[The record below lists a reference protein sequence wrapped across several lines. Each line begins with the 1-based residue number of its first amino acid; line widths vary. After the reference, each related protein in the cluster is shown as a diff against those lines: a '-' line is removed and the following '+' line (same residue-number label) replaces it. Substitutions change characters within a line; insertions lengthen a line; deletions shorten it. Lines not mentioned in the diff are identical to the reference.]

1 MEWARDERRSGRIGV
16 GRALS
21 AVVIAAACGSGLA
34 GAQMV
39 PTDAYVPVAVT
50 VPDGLG
56 PSAPPSHS
64 PPDGGAIAGIRIE
77 RNGALITGPI
87 NARRTYLPLDKAIVG
102 EAMRGHWARSVE
114 ICGPRPV
121 GWDDGGE
128 RVAADNIMI
137 RDDGIDAKVPMRI
150 LQSFVPVPP
159 HMSFAMLESG
169 NPMVQRARRYRGAEE
184 ILVIVAM
191 PDGRRDYSVM
201 TLAPDHRSIMFRN
214 GHSREVAVRCP

>member
-1 MEWARDERRSGRIGV
+1 VEWARDERRLGGFGV

-39 PTDAYVPVAVT
+39 PTDAYAPQKPVEVT
-50 VPDGLG
+50 VPDGRG
-56 PSAPPSHS
+56 ASAPPSHS
-64 PPDGGAIAGIRIE
+64 PPDRGEIAGIRIE

-87 NARRTYLPLDKAIVG
+87 NARRTFLPLDKAIVG
-102 EAMRGHWARSVE
+102 EAMRGHWARSVKA
-114 ICGPRPV
+114 CGPRPV

-169 NPMVQRARRYRGAEE
+169 KPMVQRARR
-184 ILVIVAM
+184 
-191 PDGRRDYSVM
+191 
-201 TLAPDHRSIMFRN
+201 
-214 GHSREVAVRCP
+214 